1 MFAMGSAVSIMVGQ
15 RLGAGEMEEAR
26 DVDRKLI
33 FLTEVI
39 HVIIGA
45 GMILASPLVPQL
57 YNVSPEVRDLTRR
70 LLVIA
75 GCALPIHSFA
85 HVTYFTIRSGGRTVI
100 TFFFDAVYTWAVT
113 VPLAFLLTRYTDLHI
128 VHVYLCVQFIDIVKV
143 VIGLLMLKSDFWA
156 RNVVNDAE

>member
-1 MFAMGSAVSIMVGQ
+1 MVGQ
-15 RLGAGEMEEAR
+15 RLGAGKMDEAR

-39 HVIIGA
+39 HIIIGI

-57 YNVSPEVRDLTRR
+57 YNVGPDVQVLTRR

-100 TFFFDAVYTWAVT
+100 TFFFDAVYTWCIT
-113 VPLAFLLTRYTDLHI
+113 VPLAYVLTRCTDWSI
-128 VHVYLCVQFIDIVKV
+128 IRIYFCVQFIDILKV
-143 VIGLLMLKSDFWA
+143 TIGLLMLRSDFWA
-156 RNVVNDAE
+156 RNVVNDSE